1 MTTDITTPA
10 DTDAPAGQ
18 DPAPAAPGPA
28 DRKPR
33 RTRPGVPSLLARRLR
48 RAGRATATPTATAG
62 PAASAAPTAPA
73 TPAAPEASAAP
84 GAPDAPA
91 ASAASVVPAEPGAAP
106 AASAAAEVLA
116 ASAAPAA
123 LAASATPGAPD
134 APVPPAAPEASA
146 APAAPAT
153 PVAPATPAPPDAPAA
168 PVASTVPG
176 VSDALA
182 APAAPDAPAVLAA
195 SAALDAPAAPAPP
208 ATPAPPAALVAPA
221 TSVASAAPA
230 PLDALVAPAAPAA
243 PDAPAATDAPAAPD
257 TGSDV
262 ATASRGTGRAPSAV
276 RKAAGALGRLLR
288 AAALRS
294 AALVALLALW
304 ETAPRLGLVDA
315 TFLPPVSEV
324 ATAWWDLL
332 GNGQLGQHTRA
343 SLARSFGG
351 FGIAVVIAVPLGLL
365 IGWYRPVAAL
375 LGPLLEVFRNTAALA
390 LLPVFVLLL
399 GIGETSK
406 VSIVVYACLWP
417 VLLNTISAV
426 GNADPTLVR
435 LARSMDLSTPRLF
448 QKVILP
454 SSVPAIFTGIRLA
467 GAVSILVLVAAEMI
481 GAKAGLGYLINAS
494 QYNFAIPQMYAGII
508 TISAVGVAFNQL
520 LVTIERR
527 LSTWRVPA

>member
-10 DTDAPAGQ
+10 EADAPAGE
-18 DPAPAAPGPA
+18 DVAPAAPAPA
-28 DRKPR
+28 ERKPR
-33 RTRPGVPSLLARRLR
+33 RTRPGVPSLLTRQLR
-48 RAGRATATPTATAG
+48 RANQ
-62 PAASAAPTAPA
+62 APA
-73 TPAAPEASAAP
+73 TPAT
-84 GAPDAPA
+84 PA
-91 ASAASVVPAEPGAAP
+91 TPAD
-106 AASAAAEVLA
+106 
-116 ASAAPAA
+116 SAAPA
-123 LAASATPGAPD
+123 
-134 APVPPAAPEASA
+134 V
-146 APAAPAT
+146 
-153 PVAPATPAPPDAPAA
+153 PAA
-168 PVASTVPG
+168 PVASVTG
-176 VSDALA
+176 
-182 APAAPDAPAVLAA
+182 PDAVPVPKGA
-195 SAALDAPAAPAPP
+195 
-208 ATPAPPAALVAPA
+208 
-221 TSVASAAPA
+221 
-230 PLDALVAPAAPAA
+230 
-243 PDAPAATDAPAAPD
+243 
-257 TGSDV
+257 
-262 ATASRGTGRAPSAV
+262 GRAPSSV